1 MPHERVVRIGWDIGG
16 VLSKYPDELRP
27 IFRLLNLAVG
37 IEVYVVSDMKPHE
50 KAVAFCRD
58 NGFDI
63 APERVICADYQ
74 AYGERCKEYVCDDYH
89 IDVLIDDHMGYLM
102 MPDGDRG
109 FDRPTVRLFV
119 MPNPDL
125 PYYHDSWKTDGSEG
139 HFGRRNPAGSKRPPE
154 GR

>member
-1 MPHERVVRIGWDIGG
+1 MSDRTIRVGWDIGG
-16 VLSKYPDELRP
+16 VISKYPDVFRP
-27 IFRLLNLAVG
+27 IFKLLNLAAG

-63 APERVICADYQ
+63 APERVVCADYQ
-74 AYGERCKEYVCDDYH
+74 TNGERCKEVVCEEH
-89 IDVLIDDHMGYLM
+89 RIDVLIDDHMGYLM
-102 MPDGDRG
+102 TPDYGRG
-109 FDRPTVRLFV
+109 YDRPTVRLLV
-119 MPNPDL
+119 MPDPDR

-139 HFGRRNPAGSKRPPE
+139 IFGRRNPAGSKRPPE